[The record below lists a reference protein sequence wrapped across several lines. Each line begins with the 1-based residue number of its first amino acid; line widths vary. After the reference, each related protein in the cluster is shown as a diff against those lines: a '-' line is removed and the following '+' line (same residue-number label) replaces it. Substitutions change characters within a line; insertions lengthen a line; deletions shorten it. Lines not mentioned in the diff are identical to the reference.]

1 MLSPLFD
8 CCYFL
13 KRSRQGEFGLIVVG
27 GWDVDERTLG
37 SQEKAHGGYRS
48 PSIRD
53 STQWAST
60 PSRCGSLSQRP
71 IAPQQWSNTCF
82 LGKAR
87 EQPSC
92 TGLLEIWS
100 GEGAEM
106 NLHAGSQWE
115 SESAEM
121 KRASHQTC
129 CWDLRIYSWG
139 LILNMEFGVQ
149 CSYWTKF
156 VLYVVLYC
164 VVLFTHLMLGQRLK
178 LDFMLI
184 FTVKKVASKF
194 WIHHCWLRIKCFKN
208 CISLILFIVC
218 APQMP
223 LCFT

>member
-13 KRSRQGEFGLIVVG
+13 KRSRQGEFVLIVVG
-27 GWDVDERTLG
+27 GRDVDEKTLG
-37 SQEKAHGGYRS
+37 SQEKAHWGYWS

-100 GEGAEM
+100 GEGASWDERSFWVTV
-106 NLHAGSQWE
+106 GTWISWDEE
-115 SESAEM
+115 SISSDMWLGFEV
-121 KRASHQTC
+121 
-129 CWDLRIYSWG
+129 
-139 LILNMEFGVQ
+139 ILNMGFIVQ
-149 CSYWTKF
+149 CSYCPHFIMIICLKVSKSCSVWGI
-156 VLYVVLYC
+156 
-164 VVLFTHLMLGQRLK
+164 VLFCSLK
-178 LDFMLI
+178 
-184 FTVKKVASKF
+184 
-194 WIHHCWLRIKCFKN
+194 
-208 CISLILFIVC
+208 
-218 APQMP
+218 
-223 LCFT
+223 

>member
-13 KRSRQGEFGLIVVG
+13 KRSRQGEFVLIVVG
-27 GWDVDERTLG
+27 GRDVDEKTLG
-37 SQEKAHGGYRS
+37 SQEKAHWGYWS

-100 GEGAEM
+100 GEGASWDERSFWVTV
-106 NLHAGSQWE
+106 GTWISWDEE
-115 SESAEM
+115 SISS
-121 KRASHQTC
+121 SHVV
-129 CWDLRIYSWG
+129 RIWG
-139 LILNMEFGVQ
+139 YLKYGIYCPV
-149 CSYWTKF
+149 F
-156 VLYVVLYC
+156 VLSPFHNDH
-164 VVLFTHLMLGQRLK
+164 LFKSLK
-178 LDFMLI
+178 KL
-184 FTVKKVASKF
+184 
-194 WIHHCWLRIKCFKN
+194 
-208 CISLILFIVC
+208 
-218 APQMP
+218 
-223 LCFT
+223 

>member
-13 KRSRQGEFGLIVVG
+13 KWSRQGEFGLIVVG
-27 GWDVDERTLG
+27 RWDMDERTLG
-37 SQEKAHGGYRS
+37 SQEKAHGGYWS

-82 LGKAR
+82 LGKAW

-115 SESAEM
+115 WESAEM

-129 CWDLRIYSWG
+129 CWDRRFYSFDRFD
-139 LILNMEFGVQ
+139 LNYEIWCPVFTLSKSLKKL
-149 CSYWTKF
+149 CCIWN
-156 VLYVVLYC
+156 C
-164 VVLFTHLMLGQRLK
+164 IVLF
-178 LDFMLI
+178 
-184 FTVKKVASKF
+184 
-194 WIHHCWLRIKCFKN
+194 C
-208 CISLILFIVC
+208 SLN
-218 APQMP
+218 
-223 LCFT
+223 